1 MKNLTDE
8 ELEKLLLDTD
18 SFHDCPTEEDKQRM
32 RDSYRKVEAET
43 NKQIEE
49 AGSITQWY
57 ESGRGRLLNFKTI
70 K

>member
-8 ELEKLLLDTD
+8 ELEKLLLDTG
-18 SFHDCPTEEDKQRM
+18 SFYDCPTEEDKQRM

-49 AGSITQWY
+49 AGSITKWY
-57 ESGRGRLLNFKTI
+57 ESGRGRVIDFG
-70 K
+70 

>member
-18 SFHDCPTEEDKQRM
+18 SFYDCPTEKDKQRM

-43 NKQIEE
+43 NKQIKE
-49 AGSITQWY
+49 AGSVTKWY
-57 ESGRGRLLNFKTI
+57 ESGRGRVIDFG
-70 K
+70 